1 MKESFSEKVVQNED
15 MSTGEYD
22 TMMEKYDKL
31 APALVEALSQFPTI
45 SKNASGYGYK
55 YATLDDILTTVKPI
69 LHANGLVITQLLDS
83 EGIKTILMHS
93 SGQTLES
100 TFPLPELSSKGM
112 NAAQATGAAVTYIR
126 RYAISSM
133 LNLATDEDTDG
144 TTKTKS
150 PSSNNTSPAPAKT
163 GGSMGFEKAL
173 PKETDAGKSQATESA
188 EKVVEEPQKENP
200 PAETPQAIPQEGKE
214 VNWDKSHRDAENLC
228 SRNQQNFIF
237 NLAMRVFES
246 DDFTVDDVAGWTGIP
261 AESFVDTT
269 PELFCSKL
277 NKMDATKVVSTLK
290 NILGM
295 D

>member
-1 MKESFSEKVVQNED
+1 MKASSIEEAVQNED
-15 MSTGEYD
+15 MYIGEHD

-31 APALVEALSQFPTI
+31 APALVEALSQLPTI

-144 TTKTKS
+144 TTKSKS
-150 PSSNNTSPAPAKT
+150 PTPHNPKPAPAKS

-173 PKETDAGKSQATESA
+173 PKETDAGKTQATEPVK
-188 EKVVEEPQKENP
+188 EVVEEPQKEKP
-200 PAETPQAIPQEGKE
+200 PAETPTAVPQEVK
-214 VNWDKSHRDAENLC
+214 VNWDKAHRDAENLC

-269 PELFCSKL
+269 PDLFCSKL

-295 D
+295 S